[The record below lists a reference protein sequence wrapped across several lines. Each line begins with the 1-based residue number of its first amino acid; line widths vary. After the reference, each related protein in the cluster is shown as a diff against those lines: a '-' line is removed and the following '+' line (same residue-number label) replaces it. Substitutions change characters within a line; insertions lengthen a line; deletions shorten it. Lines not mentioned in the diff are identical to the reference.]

1 MILSSRWW
9 DPSMG
14 APLPFASLLSHNSTQ
29 DAGWLKGLLFPAA
42 GTSNILDCFDEKLTL
57 SYLLIIAEAEGL
69 AHKLA
74 EAWGETEESAKA
86 ITKNTIAAFAYHPI
100 LENFPHEYH
109 VSTEPLTFLFS
120 LFPSGCLGCLDT
132 DAEILAVV
140 FLDAALFRRGRCHSN
155 NVKRLFINCDG
166 ATIGMIRN
174 KVIGDLFC
182 HFADFESLHVPSKS
196 LTPPKYT
203 AIKASRQAI
212 TDRNPLAAVNK
223 QPIQPRALK
232 KDRRLKRQHSM
243 SLHSH
248 QKNKKKTKPE
258 KEN

>member
-1 MILSSRWW
+1 
-9 DPSMG
+9 MG

-132 DAEILAVV
+132 DAGNLAVD

-166 ATIGMIRN
+166 ATIGRIRN
-174 KVIGDLFC
+174 SFVGALF
-182 HFADFESLHVPSKS
+182 HQSADFESLPSKS
-196 LTPPKYT
+196 PTNSKHSV
-203 AIKASRQAI
+203 IKASRQAVANRI
-212 TDRNPLAAVNK
+212 PLAAVNK
-223 QPIQPRALK
+223 EPIQPRALK
-232 KDRRLKRQHSM
+232 KGRRLKRQHSK
-243 SLHSH
+243 SLLS
-248 QKNKKKTKPE
+248 QQNKKKTKPE
-258 KEN
+258 GSFWEWPATGSKEN